1 MFDFA
6 WTEIALIGVV
16 ALVAIGPK
24 DLPVAIKAVAEM
36 VKKARRMAGE
46 FQTHVDE
53 MVREAN
59 LHEVRDQ
66 FNDLRRMDIKGKI
79 LNAVDGDRTIRKT
92 IEENPFDF
100 KPAPPPVPVADASTA
115 PTDAVLSELA
125 VAERPEHVIPA
136 PAEAPAPEEAG
147 LETETAA
154 PSFLPP
160 TVVAAGR
167 PSSRSLPPAFVPP
180 AVVAASARR
189 RDYASP
195 YA

>member
-59 LHEVRDQ
+59 LSEVRDQ

-79 LNAVDGDRTIRKT
+79 LDAVDGDQTLRNTIKDNPLKDAFST
-92 IEENPFDF
+92 ATPTDAALAGDIELI
-100 KPAPPPVPVADASTA
+100 PPPVPVADH
-115 PTDAVLSELA
+115 TDVT
-125 VAERPEHVIPA
+125 VRPEHTIPA
-136 PAEAPAPEEAG
+136 PAEADAG
-147 LETETAA
+147 P

-160 TVVAAGR
+160 KVVAAGLPADR
-167 PSSRSLPPAFVPP
+167 ALPPAFVPP
-180 AVVAASARR
+180 AVVAQSARR
-189 RDYASP
+189 RDFASP